1 MVSPIIADDVGN
13 LDVDLD
19 VRYIARVERMF
30 NVTVEKKTELYEPC
44 KFATRP
50 ATLELKCRFYHDVF
64 FFKYPSREFYDL
76 SGDDPALYLAENC
89 MAMVEME
96 WVQSKKQY
104 RLAKDAVRMLDTKLG
119 SLS

>member
-1 MVSPIIADDVGN
+1 VSPIIADDYGN
-13 LDVDLD
+13 LDVHLD

-30 NVTVEKKTELYEPC
+30 NVTGKKKTEWYEPC

-50 ATLELKCRFYHDVF
+50 ATLQFKCRFYHVD
-64 FFKYPSREFYDL
+64 KNNPSTEFYDL

-104 RLAKDAVRMLDTKLG
+104 RLAKDAVRMLNTKLG

>member
-30 NVTVEKKTELYEPC
+30 NVTGKKKTEWYEPC

-50 ATLELKCRFYHDVF
+50 ATLELKCRFYHDVN
-64 FFKYPSREFYDL
+64 KNYPPREFYDL

-119 SLS
+119 SLL